1 MARTR
6 SEARERK
13 PLGMRRD
20 VLAVSKKDDGYNY
33 RWFNHDGDRWRTRI
47 AEALEAG
54 YEKVSDRG
62 GEIVTGED
70 GVNVP
75 RSPGSVVTRPMG
87 AGVQGILMRIPN
99 DIYEEDRLRKQESV
113 DRIDAELKRDFARA
127 AQEMNDPRARLQLR

>member
-1 MARTR
+1 MARPR

-20 VLAVSKKDDGYNY
+20 ALGVSKKDESYNY

-47 AEALEAG
+47 ADALEAG
-54 YEKVSDRG
+54 YEKVVDRS
-62 GEIVTGED
+62 GEIATGAD

-75 RSPGSVVTRPMG
+75 RSPGSVVSRPMG
-87 AGVQGILMRIPN
+87 AGVQGILMRIPK
-99 DIYEEDRLRKQESV
+99 DVYVEDQTAKQEAV
-113 DRIDAELKRDFARA
+113 DKVDAELKRDFARA